1 MPAEDDPYMGTD
13 EVADRI
19 GVTAATIRVYLKRS
33 RKRLAEGMEL
43 RPQDLPLPDIT
54 INRSP
59 AWRTSTIEEWVPARP
74 GPGRRKGA

>member
-13 EVADRI
+13 EVAERI

-33 RKRLAEGMEL
+33 RKRLAEGAEL
-43 RPQDLPLPDIT
+43 RPQDLPLPDII

-59 AWRTSTIEEWVPARP
+59 AWRTSTIDAWVPARP
-74 GPGRRKGA
+74 GPGRRRGT